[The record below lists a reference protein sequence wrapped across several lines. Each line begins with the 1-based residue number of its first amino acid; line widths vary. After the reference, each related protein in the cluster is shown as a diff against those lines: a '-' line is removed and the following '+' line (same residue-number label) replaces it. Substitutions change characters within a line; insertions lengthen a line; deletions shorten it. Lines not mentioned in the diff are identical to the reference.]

1 MLTVG
6 HPPQAI
12 EPQYFVFLLCCHK
25 FCVVLFLLH
34 RAPCDKMLSYATPSE
49 RVISFIS
56 HLYNC
61 LPCRRG
67 DDHLNKETMSKLVI
81 LVWLRILTSGMMKCN
96 SAKLLFSLNPAQKKR
111 NTAHKSG
118 AMLMLS
124 WCRGSWN
131 RPGLTSC
138 RQLFGVDYFGG
149 ILLTRT
155 QLNTSAHHWKGSP
168 VKHKETKPIR

>member
-1 MLTVG
+1 MFNLGKQNSSVEHNYSTLLSVEDEPGADCRTPTTGHQTTMLCVST
-6 HPPQAI
+6 
-12 EPQYFVFLLCCHK
+12 LLSQ
-25 FCVVLFLLH
+25 VLCFFLLH

-96 SAKLLFSLNPAQKKR
+96 SAQLLFSLNPAQKKKR
-111 NTAHKSG
+111 NPAHTSG
-118 AMLMLS
+118 AMLTLS
-124 WCRGSWN
+124 WCRES
-131 RPGLTSC
+131 
-138 RQLFGVDYFGG
+138 
-149 ILLTRT
+149 
-155 QLNTSAHHWKGSP
+155 
-168 VKHKETKPIR
+168 